1 MIKFTKLHGT
11 GNDFVLIDARSIQR
25 DWESIAVKMC
35 DRHFGI
41 GADGILLLL
50 PSSKAHA
57 RMRIINA
64 DGSEAEM
71 CGNGVRCFTKYIL
84 DRGIIGKDVPLTV
97 ETLAGIHPIAVTWHS
112 DKVATVKVGMGAP
125 RFKPEEIPVSVS
137 EKLERVVDYPIK
149 ADGSS
154 FNITG
159 ISMGNPHAVAF
170 IKEPVDSFDLAGVG
184 PTVEHLELFP
194 RRVNFEIVNLI
205 DKNNVKARV
214 WERGAGLTMACGSGA
229 AAIAVAGRLHGFT
242 GDSLNVQLPGGSLKL
257 DWDGKGEVWL
267 TGPAEEVFTGEWP
280 E

>member
-25 DWESIAVKMC
+25 DWEALAVKVC
-35 DRHFGI
+35 DRHFGV
-41 GADGILLLL
+41 GADGILLVL
-50 PSSKAHA
+50 PSTKANA

-84 DRGIIGKDVPLTV
+84 ERNIVSKSAPLTV
-97 ETLAGIHPIAVTWHS
+97 ETLAGIHPIAVTWRG
-112 DKVATVKVGMGAP
+112 DKVATVRVGMGAP
-125 RFKPEEIPVSVS
+125 RFKPEEIPVSVP
-137 EKLERVVDYPIK
+137 EKLDRVFDYPIK
-149 ADGSS
+149 ANGSS
-154 FNITG
+154 FSVTG

-170 IKEPVDSFDLAGVG
+170 VKVPVDSLDLATVG
-184 PTVEHLELFP
+184 PVVEHLKVFP
-194 RRVNFEIVNLI
+194 RRVNFEIVNVI
-205 DKNNVKARV
+205 DKSNVKARV

-229 AAIAVAGRLHGFT
+229 SAIAVAGRLHGLT
-242 GDSLNVQLPGGSLKL
+242 GDSVNVQLPGGPLKI

-267 TGPAEEVFTGEWP
+267 TGPAEEVFTGELL